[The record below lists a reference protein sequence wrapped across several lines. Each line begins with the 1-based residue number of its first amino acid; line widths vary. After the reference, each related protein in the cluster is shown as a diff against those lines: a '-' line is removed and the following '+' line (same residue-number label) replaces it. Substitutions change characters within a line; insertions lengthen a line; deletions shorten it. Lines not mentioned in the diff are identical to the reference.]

1 MMNDRQ
7 RNDNIFNHEKFM
19 KRNCDGIGIGET
31 RREKIADEFWD
42 IENTLDILNVPN
54 LKERLLKHLSQ
65 KTAQAFV
72 DRLYEIKAI
81 NAEQSQMTDC
91 GIPYIIASNISR
103 APLELQA
110 FKKNPYV
117 IGQKYNIPFVACDKY
132 AHKLYWD
139 NPPDMNKDRMRFFIN
154 AMLAEL
160 EQSGHTFAYAKQ
172 LVRKMNT
179 YQTNN
184 CFYPTFYSAA
194 SVMLYI
200 WDCDMFE
207 IEQSNNVEL
216 WKIFRKE
223 TGLLE
228 ANIAYHIKRLAD
240 NTTIFQSEG
249 FSPKGLKFDEVQLAA
264 INSASKSGLKV
275 ITGPPGSGK
284 TAVINGITQYFKSM
298 KPDARIIMCAPTGR
312 AAKHMTEITGEKA
325 STIHRLLGISEKKST
340 KRKMLD
346 CDMVICDE
354 ASMLNLD
361 ATYELLSHIPS
372 GAVVYF
378 VGDKD
383 QLPAV
388 GPGNVL
394 HDIIDS
400 QKVPTYQL
408 TKVYRQDGIILE
420 NAHYINHG
428 AVPCKSSE
436 KYITEIIENPMHIQ
450 RKIVELFK
458 KLYNP
463 NEPFETQI
471 LIPSYKTACGINF
484 VNYVIQDINEHE
496 YIYKHTTQKLTYK
509 TGDRV
514 ELMRNCEDVPS
525 GSIGTVVGVMVKQVF
540 DDNGDPVFDDNGKIQ
555 TQNYFTVKVKDREV
569 VVETES
575 GLTSVCAYKRYD
587 KILMTKNA
595 KNGLYQNGSVGI
607 FLENHGDELLV
618 EFDGEEVI
626 IPDTAIEDMTLGY
639 AISVHKSQGSEY
651 KHVILCLP
659 AEPANMLTR
668 NIFYTA
674 VTRAKQDI
682 SIFAMP
688 GAIEK
693 AVFTQLDIFMQ
704 TGLKSR
710 LMSNNCLK

>member
-72 DRLYEIKAI
+72 DRLYEIKAV

-428 AVPCKSSE
+428 VVPMKFSD
-436 KYITEIIENPMHIQ
+436 KYITETIENAVDI
-450 RKIVELFK
+450 RDKVVELFNE
-458 KLYNP
+458 LYNP
-463 NEPFETQI
+463 DEPFETQI
-471 LIPSYKTACGINF
+471 LIPSYKTACGIIEINKT
-484 VNYVIQDINEHE
+484 IQSLNPAE
-496 YIYKHTTQKLTYK
+496 YIY
-509 TGDRV
+509 RAP
-514 ELMRNCEDVPS
+514 M
-525 GSIGTVVGVMVKQVF
+525 
-540 DDNGDPVFDDNGKIQ
+540 DNG
-555 TQNYFTVKVKDREV
+555 Y
-569 VVETES
+569 S
-575 GLTSVCAYKRYD
+575 YKRND
-587 KILMTKNA
+587 KILMIRNDKS
-595 KNGLYQNGSVGI
+595 GRYQNGSVGL
-607 FLENHGDELLV
+607 FLANYEDTIVVDFEGQEVEL
-618 EFDGEEVI
+618 
-626 IPDTAIEDMTLGY
+626 PSTAIDDMALGY